1 LSFLLACA
9 LLLICGA
16 PGARAQAPDD
26 RSVLLL
32 LDASKSMNED
42 AGNGRTRLDA
52 AKSAVTDLV
61 GLLPADAQVGMRV
74 YGARVAEASRRAGCR
89 DTQLVVP
96 VGPLD
101 REQLRSRVQ
110 ALQGRGRTPIGRS
123 LRAAAE
129 DLPSSG
135 KRTVILVSDGGDNCA
150 PPDPCKAAEAVA
162 KAGVNLNIS
171 VVGLQVNE
179 RVRRQL
185 RCIARAGGGTYVDA
199 GDADALRREIL
210 AAIARAF
217 RDYKPVGTPV
227 TGGPSR
233 EQATAVAA
241 GQYLDSIRA
250 GEERWYAVNV
260 KRGQRLFAAAT
271 TIPPRDL
278 GGTGSLRLK
287 LFDPSGRSMAD
298 ETTQVGGGGGQNGG
312 IDTLAT
318 RAKPATAD
326 GVYQVG
332 VVLEP
337 GSLSQTDIPLELAIQ
352 PLDEGERPAF
362 VRPPG
367 ALPAALGAGRVSTP
381 TPTPSKTPEP
391 TPEAEAK
398 DASPSA
404 PALAGVAAAG
414 LVVGLIGGLRLLR
427 RRGS

>member
-1 LSFLLACA
+1 LSLLAACA

-16 PGARAQAPDD
+16 PARAQAPDD

-42 AGNGRTRLDA
+42 SGNGRTRLDA
-52 AKSAVTDLV
+52 AKAAVTDLV
-61 GLLPADAQVGMRV
+61 GLLPPDAQVGMRV

-101 REQLRSRVQ
+101 RDRLRSRVQ

-123 LRAAAE
+123 LRAAAD
-129 DLPSSG
+129 DLPASG

-150 PPDPCKAAEAVA
+150 PPDPCNAARDVA
-162 KAGVNLNIS
+162 RTGVNLNIS

-227 TGGPSR
+227 TGGPAR
-233 EQATAVAA
+233 EQATPVGA
-241 GQYLDSIRA
+241 GQFLDSISP
-250 GEERWYAVNV
+250 GQERWYAVQV
-260 KRGQRLFAAAT
+260 KRGQRLYAAAT
-271 TIPPRDL
+271 LVAPRDL
-278 GGTGSLRLK
+278 RGSGSFRLK
-287 LFDPSGRSMAD
+287 LYDPGGTSIAD
-298 ETTQVGGGGGQNGG
+298 EVTQASARAGQNGG
-312 IDTLAT
+312 ISTLSA
-318 RAKPATAD
+318 RAKPAPAD
-326 GVYQVG
+326 GVYRMG
-332 VVLEP
+332 VILEA
-337 GSLSQTDIPLELAIQ
+337 GSFSQAEIPLELAIQ

-367 ALPAALGAGRVSTP
+367 ALPAALGAGKVGTP

-391 TPEAEAK
+391 EPEAEAK
-398 DASPSA
+398 DSSPGA
-404 PALAGVAAAG
+404 PALAGVAVAG
-414 LVVGLIGGLRLLR
+414 LVVGLVGGLRLLR
-427 RRGS
+427 RRAS